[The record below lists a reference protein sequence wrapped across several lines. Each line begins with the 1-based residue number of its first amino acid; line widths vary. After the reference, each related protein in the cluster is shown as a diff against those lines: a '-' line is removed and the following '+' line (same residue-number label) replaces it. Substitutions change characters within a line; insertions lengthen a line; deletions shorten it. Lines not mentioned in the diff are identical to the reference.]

1 MWHRQRRCAATL
13 AQIVMMAGIVH
24 LAAILGCGAAQA
36 QGAPPLRI
44 VALGDSLTAGL
55 RLPPAESFPAQL
67 ERALA
72 ARGHQVEV
80 VNAGVSGDTTA
91 AGLERLDWAVPDGTA
106 AVIVELGANDALRG
120 LSPAEARRN
129 LDAIL
134 SRLTKSGARVLLA
147 GMRAPGNW
155 GPDYAAKFDPLFPEL
170 AAKHGAILYP
180 FFLDGI
186 ALRPEFNL
194 DDGLHPNKDGVA
206 EIVRRILPAVEKLI
220 ADVRARPAGGG

>member
-13 AQIVMMAGIVH
+13 AQIVMLAGVVH
-24 LAAILGCGAAQA
+24 LAASLGCGAAQA
-36 QGAPPLRI
+36 QGARSLRI
-44 VALGDSLTAGL
+44 VALGDSLTAGF

-72 ARGHQVEV
+72 ARGHKVEV

-120 LSPAEARRN
+120 LPPAEARRN

-186 ALRPEFNL
+186 ALRPELNL

-206 EIVRRILPAVEKLI
+206 EIVRRMLPSVEKLI
-220 ADVRARPAGGG
+220 ADVRARQVGGG